1 MYRGSHY
8 VGLLDNPRKFTQTF
22 FKKEENLSF
31 ETFNYLLK
39 NIPEA
44 DLTHQSYCISKS
56 VHGSTQ
62 KRSKARWHP
71 RVLRNGSSK
80 QPGSYSL

>member
-1 MYRGSHY
+1 MYWGSHY
-8 VGLLDNPRKFTQTF
+8 VGLLDNPREFTQTF
-22 FKKEENLSF
+22 FRKEENLWF
-31 ETFNYLLK
+31 ETFNLLK
-39 NIPEA
+39 NTPKA